1 VKSID
6 LSREL
11 GAAAIG
17 TLGQAFRLDRAAQQ
31 SGILRRE
38 LPDLDMHIVK
48 YGALFGYLL
57 LRAVEAIRG
66 RFTPSR
72 LTEFVEDVAM
82 VGVNSVACGAGLAGK
97 SGNRQSMG

>member
-1 VKSID
+1 MSWAPRRSARSAKRSASIA
-6 LSREL
+6 RRNNP
-11 GAAAIG
+11 
-17 TLGQAFRLDRAAQQ
+17 AFF
-31 SGILRRE
+31 RE

-82 VGVNSVACGAGLAGK
+82 VGVNSVARDASLAGK